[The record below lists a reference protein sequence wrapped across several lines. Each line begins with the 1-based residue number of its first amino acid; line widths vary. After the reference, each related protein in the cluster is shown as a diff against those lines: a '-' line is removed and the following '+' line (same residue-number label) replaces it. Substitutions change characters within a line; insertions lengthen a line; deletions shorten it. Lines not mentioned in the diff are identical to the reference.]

1 MQEELAVALGFMVL
15 NAGLLVGV
23 DVGPDEPGL
32 AVSHVGVGLLQADA
46 SSRRDFTSP
55 AQHDARL
62 EALEEVVVAAPCGS
76 QRSAS
81 RLPYVDC
88 RFGCV
93 GRSACIHCDM
103 RRASIATAVLLVA
116 LVAAPGAAA
125 HATLQQ
131 ATPATT
137 RSNRQS
143 PPEVT
148 LQFSEAV
155 ETAFGSIR
163 VYDCGG
169 SRVDSGKIIRP
180 SESSV
185 AVEIGRRLPAGTYTV
200 TRRVISADAH
210 PVAGAFVFHV
220 KSATKGAECKSYSA
234 KARRARSTRSSS
246 SCVPSTSRSCCS
258 WWAARPRSRPSFCT
272 AAFELRACLYRIPAG
287 LAVGPAVIAG
297 FLHVLQ
303 GALAGGF
310 GLSEAF
316 RCTRSTPRARHPV
329 RRRFSGSSSSRR

>member
-1 MQEELAVALGFMVL
+1 
-15 NAGLLVGV
+15 
-23 DVGPDEPGL
+23 
-32 AVSHVGVGLLQADA
+32 
-46 SSRRDFTSP
+46 
-55 AQHDARL
+55 
-62 EALEEVVVAAPCGS
+62 
-76 QRSAS
+76 
-81 RLPYVDC
+81 
-88 RFGCV
+88 
-93 GRSACIHCDM
+93 M

-131 ATPATT
+131 ATPGNN
-137 RSNRQS
+137 SIVRQS

-200 TRRVISADAH
+200 TWRVISADAH

-220 KSATKGAECKSYSA
+220 KSATKGAECKIVFGEGTPGSVDA
-234 KARRARSTRSSS
+234 LFKFMRALDFALLLL
-246 SCVPSTSRSCCS
+246 VVGG
-258 WWAARPRSRPSFCT
+258 AAALALILRT
-272 AAFELRACLYRIPAG
+272 AAFELRAA
-287 LAVGPAVIAG
+287 
-297 FLHVLQ
+297 
-303 GALAGGF
+303 
-310 GLSEAF
+310 
-316 RCTRSTPRARHPV
+316 CTGSWRGSR
-329 RRRFSGSSSSRR
+329 SGS